1 MKQNHYQELEKSVI
15 TGDVIQLNLRSS
27 EGYEGFAKFLSLC
40 DSKDTR
46 QGMQICDRQ
55 IQNRYSHLYEGYWYA
70 ESWCPFTDTKEIKQV
85 KPDYPMLRL
94 KTTKGTGRY
103 KQPISLKHRPD
114 LRISPREKGY
124 LLGDRQTI
132 ISMAKALNITQKL
145 PKDEQ
150 GNWYLEAISA
160 MSPEQK
166 YQWCLDNEVFDHFA
180 FETIKYETPSGSG
193 TPFIYLDIPVRIIKK
208 IADNYQINLPENYK
222 TWNVGDKWRWIR
234 KHPQIPL
241 FITEGIKKAAALIS
255 QEQIAIASFS
265 ITTHSEKTKKGESSW
280 LTNLKPELLWLLEKK
295 TERQIYVVFDA
306 ADVKKSSRQAVKR
319 ETKKIAKKLKKYGTV
334 KVISWDDKT
343 CKGIDDFIA
352 KHGKKG
358 LNEIIESAV
367 DFKKI
372 WQKEIANYG
381 YKLSSNIKVKQQHLS
396 PNIINKARLDGVKLL
411 LIKSHQ
417 NTGKTSAYAKSLE
430 QYEDVYNGVKLR
442 DINSDKKTDNC
453 SISSTCL
460 EQDKYYSSSLSLDQD
475 KELNNIV
482 KSRDINSH
490 QNHEKTGHYAQ
501 SLEKKEDI
509 KNSKEVLYKIGEK
522 VKIRVS
528 TEIFDSQIIGY
539 NPFDENP
546 YICEFAQGFF
556 KKKAEQIISNSHQ
569 KSLPEKLITYGLT
582 HRQSLAWNL
591 ANRFHLDCYLDKM
604 IPIQSKG
611 IMVTADSSLLISE
624 YKQFTDMVIDEG
636 EQVAWH
642 TLASLTDIRKNR
654 ISKIGRIIY
663 HGNQIINNNGMITIM
678 DADLSDFG
686 VKLYQMLFD
695 IKDEDTL
702 VIENTYKPFE
712 GLRDCFIYDNVES
725 LRNSIIESIRKG
737 EKIIIHTSG
746 QKESSTHGTIN
757 IEKEII
763 RLFPELK
770 SKIYRIDKESLGDS
784 NHHSYQILSNLKR
797 LKQAQIIIASSS
809 INTGVSL
816 EENIV
821 GKIDQVFGIFYGNY
835 PLTDFEQAI
844 ERYRGHCDRHIY
856 IKNASS
862 ERINI
867 GSYKY
872 SDLLQNITGQSNNIH
887 KLLQDD
893 FSCDLAFDLVKFYSK
908 FAARINN
915 DYIHLKD
922 NFISHLENKG
932 YTICQG
938 KKLNTND
945 YKQMKDTYQH
955 IKDESEREFQDKTY
969 QMETPNDKRQLQ
981 LEKAKTKSKLENIE
995 EYKGKLAK
1003 RYKTEKI
1010 TRELIALDREGF
1022 YPQLQLR
1029 FWLMFGQ
1036 SEAIKRDKR
1045 VLTKYAQNNEGKG
1058 YAIDFNRN
1066 SKSTQVAVL
1075 KHIGLLNSLDSIAN
1089 LQTQEILIMLLSMQ
1103 FNPLWFKV
1111 INIKRLTGLITE
1123 SDIIPY
1129 LSWRDDELVKPAF
1142 KQVLNIDLD
1151 KNHSPM
1157 QLLRMIFKRIG
1168 YGIAYVAR
1176 YGPKNNRKRFYKL
1189 TDCISTE
1196 LWDNIFAHWVEHEL
1210 GENLHA
1216 ED

>member
-1 MKQNHYQELEKSVI
+1 MKQHHYQELKKSVI
-15 TGDVIQLNLRSS
+15 TGDVIKLNFRSS

-40 DSKDTR
+40 EIKDKR
-46 QGMQICDRQ
+46 QGLQVCDRQ

-70 ESWCPFTDTKEIKQV
+70 ESWCPLTNTKEIKQV
-85 KPDYPMLRL
+85 KPDHPMLRL

-124 LLGDRQTI
+124 LLGNRQTI
-132 ISMAKALNITQKL
+132 ISIAKALNITQKL
-145 PKDEQ
+145 PQDEQ
-150 GNWYLEAISA
+150 GKWYLEAISA

-166 YQWCLDNEVFDHFA
+166 YQWCLDNEVFDHLA

-193 TPFIYLDIPVRIIKK
+193 TPFIYLNIPMRILEE
-208 IADNYQINLPENYK
+208 IATQYQIMLPDGYK
-222 TWNVGDKWRWIR
+222 TWNVGDKWQWI
-234 KHPQIPL
+234 KNHPEIPI
-241 FITEGIKKAAALIS
+241 FITEGIKKAASLIS
-255 QEQIAIASFS
+255 HGKIAIASFS
-265 ITTHSEKTKKGESSW
+265 ITTHSEKAKEGQSSW

-295 TERQIYVVFDA
+295 SGRQIFVVFDA
-306 ADVKKSSRQAVKR
+306 ADVKESSRQAVKR
-319 ETKKIAKKLKKYGTV
+319 ETKKIAKKLKKYGTI
-334 KVISWDDKT
+334 KVITWHDES

-352 KHGKKG
+352 KHGIKG
-358 LNEIIESAV
+358 LNHIIESAV
-367 DFKKI
+367 DYKKI

-381 YKLSSNIKVKQQHLS
+381 RQIS
-396 PNIINKARLDGVKLL
+396 PNIKIKQKQLSAELINKARLDGVKLL

-417 NTGKTSAYAKSLE
+417 NTGKSYSYAQSLE
-430 QYEDVYNGVKLR
+430 QYED
-442 DINSDKKTDNC
+442 
-453 SISSTCL
+453 
-460 EQDKYYSSSLSLDQD
+460 
-475 KELNNIV
+475 
-482 KSRDINSH
+482 
-490 QNHEKTGHYAQ
+490 
-501 SLEKKEDI
+501 I
-509 KNSKEVLYKIGEK
+509 KNSQNITYQIGEK

-528 TEIFDSQIIGY
+528 NELFNSQIIGY
-539 NPFDENP
+539 NPYEKSP
-546 YICEFAQGFF
+546 YICQFGNRFINR
-556 KKKAEQIISNSHQ
+556 KADQIISNSHQ

-591 ANRFHLDCYLDKM
+591 ADRFHLDCYLDNI
-604 IPIQSKG
+604 IPIQSNG
-611 IMVTADSSLLISE
+611 IMVTADSSLMIPE

-642 TLASLTDIRKNR
+642 TLASLTDIRKHR
-654 ISKIGRIIY
+654 ISKIGRIIH
-663 HGNQIINNNGMITIM
+663 HGKQIIINNGMITIM
-678 DADLSDFG
+678 DADFSDLG
-686 VKLYQMLFD
+686 VKFYQMLFH

-702 VIENTYKPFE
+702 VVENTYKPFE
-712 GLRDCFIYDNVES
+712 GLRDCFIYSNVES
-725 LRNSIIESIRKG
+725 LRDSIIESIRKG
-737 EKIIIHTSG
+737 ERIIIHTSG

-757 IEKEII
+757 IEKQII
-763 RLFPELK
+763 QLFPEQE

-784 NHHSYQILSNLKR
+784 NHHSYQVLSDLKR
-797 LKQAQIIIASSS
+797 LQEAQIIIASSS

-816 EENIV
+816 EESIV

-872 SDLLQNITGQSNNIH
+872 SDLLQNITGQTNNIH

-915 DYIHLKD
+915 DYMHLKD
-922 NFISHLENKG
+922 NFISHLEDKG

-938 KKLNTND
+938 KNLKTD
-945 YKQMKDTYQH
+945 EYKQLKETYQN

-981 LEKAKTKSKLENIE
+981 LEKAKTKTKLENIE

-1045 VLTKYAQNNEGKG
+1045 VLTKYVQNNEGKG

-1176 YGPKNNRKRFYKL
+1176 YGSKNNRKRFYKL

-1196 LWDNIFAHWVEHEL
+1196 LWDNIFANWVEHEL
-1210 GENLHA
+1210 WENIHA
-1216 ED
+1216 EDEQKRAA